1 MEMHYDLIVIGA
13 GPGGYPAA
21 IRAAQEGWKVAVAE
35 KGALGGTCLNNGCI
49 PAKTL
54 LHASGLYRKI
64 REAAEE
70 GIRVS
75 DLQIDMD
82 ALQNRR
88 KDVITSLREGIALQF
103 KKNKITWYQ
112 GNAVIT
118 EHNQVTVTAPE
129 QTICLSASHILA
141 AAGSEPAI
149 LPIPGLSEPGVE
161 NSTSL
166 LTGNRLYDHLV
177 IIGGG
182 VIGMEFAQYYSD
194 FGKKVTVLEAMDRIL
209 PGMDR
214 EIPQNL
220 KMILKKR
227 GVEIHTKAAVTRVE
241 KKEQGGW
248 LCYYKEGA
256 PSGKEGQ
263 EAIVSA
269 DGLLLAVGRSA
280 CGDGIFSPELAGR
293 AGVERGRIP
302 VDEHYQTRI
311 PGVYAVGDVT
321 GGIQLAHAAA
331 AQGLLALDHMK
342 GRLPSRSIQV
352 IPSCVYTDPE
362 IASVGMTADEAKA
375 AGIPV
380 KTGKYIMSL
389 NGRSLLSRQERGFIK
404 LVAEERTGR
413 LLGAQLMCARA
424 TDMIGELTLAIAGG
438 RTAKEIAAA
447 VMPHPT
453 FAEGIA
459 EAAEELCGL
468 SELCPGVTEMVTKL
482 DSGIQAVTGR

>member
-214 EIPQNL
+214 EIAQNL

-256 PSGKEGQ
+256 PSGTEGQ

-342 GRLPSRSIQV
+342 GRLPSRIIQV

-459 EAAEELCGL
+459 EAAEALCGL
-468 SELCPGVTEMVTKL
+468 SELCPGVTKL

>member
-1 MEMHYDLIVIGA
+1 
-13 GPGGYPAA
+13 
-21 IRAAQEGWKVAVAE
+21 
-35 KGALGGTCLNNGCI
+35 
-49 PAKTL
+49 
-54 LHASGLYRKI
+54 
-64 REAAEE
+64 
-70 GIRVS
+70 
-75 DLQIDMD
+75 
-82 ALQNRR
+82 
-88 KDVITSLREGIALQF
+88 
-103 KKNKITWYQ
+103 
-112 GNAVIT
+112 
-118 EHNQVTVTAPE
+118 
-129 QTICLSASHILA
+129 
-141 AAGSEPAI
+141 
-149 LPIPGLSEPGVE
+149 
-161 NSTSL
+161 
-166 LTGNRLYDHLV
+166 
-177 IIGGG
+177 
-182 VIGMEFAQYYSD
+182 MEFAQYYSD

-214 EIPQNL
+214 EIAQNL

-389 NGRSLLSRQERGFIK
+389 NGKSLLSRQERGFIK

-459 EAAEELCGL
+459 EAAEELCGV
-468 SELCPGVTEMVTKL
+468 SELCPGVTKL